1 MYIFD
6 PVCGALHDRT
16 KSSCRRSRAETT
28 LVCAEVVARIITA
41 LESVFHRD
49 KFAANARDHLV
60 AHGGPAS
67 RHAFFTNGVSF
78 CRAGE
83 KTRWALVPAYGVAL
97 IRFLAA
103 RVTDLISLFT
113 WKVGE
118 TSFNALVEPRH
129 V

>member
-1 MYIFD
+1 MKKKKRR
-6 PVCGALHDRT
+6 PVQY
-16 KSSCRRSRAETT
+16 
-28 LVCAEVVARIITA
+28 
-41 LESVFHRD
+41 
-49 KFAANARDHLV
+49 
-60 AHGGPAS
+60 
-67 RHAFFTNGVSF
+67 FT
-78 CRAGE
+78 RAGE